1 MKKIILTI
9 ILFCI
14 PLTTIANFETL
25 DLIFTLQEMWIFTE
39 DETFNLIMEELLWV
53 E

>member
-14 PLTTIANFETL
+14 PLTTVANFETL

>member
-1 MKKIILTI
+1 MKLLITI

-14 PLTTIANFETL
+14 PLATVANFETL
-25 DLIFTLQEMWIFTE
+25 DLIFTLQDMWVFTE
-39 DETFNLIMEELLWV
+39 DETFNLIFKELLW

>member
-14 PLTTIANFETL
+14 PLTTVANFETL
-25 DLIFTLQEMWIFTE
+25 DLIFTLQDMWVFTDGEVFDLIFN
-39 DETFNLIMEELLWV
+39 DILWLK
-53 E
+53 